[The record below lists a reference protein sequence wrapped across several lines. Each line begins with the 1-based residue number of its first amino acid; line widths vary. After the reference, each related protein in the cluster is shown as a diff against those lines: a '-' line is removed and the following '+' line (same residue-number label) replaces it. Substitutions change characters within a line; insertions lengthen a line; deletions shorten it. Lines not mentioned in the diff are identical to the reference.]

1 MTKDDIC
8 SAVSNKGVVS
18 CGKRELWLSLTPR
31 SNLRNPYP
39 VMANTTATISTAPE
53 SKAVAEDLIP
63 QFRLAR
69 VLNQDQNGRRLTL
82 LGTISSQPALLTI
95 ERAAF
100 PSSDAQITQLIDQI
114 KPTNLG
120 ANDIYRWYLA
130 ITPSHALNFKD
141 RMRHRD
147 GPSSTPSIPDLKL
160 NLIYPCT
167 PSHIRKYSAQRLR
180 YVDETPTIYKQHV
193 RPYINCQRTAG
204 KLDWIFN
211 ILDGRTEQEDVI
223 LRSDWDSPSSS
234 GFLLLPDLNWDRK
247 TVTGLH
253 LLALV
258 QRRDLWSLR
267 DLRKKHVPWLKDLQR
282 KVATAAASVFP
293 GEVDGDELKYYVHYH
308 PTYYHFHVHVV
319 HVMLEPEGGTQSV
332 GKAWLL
338 GGLIAWLESM
348 QGNDEAGLDGVEIT
362 YGVGEESELWKGLW
376 VRLKVGDAV
385 TLNDEG

>member
-1 MTKDDIC
+1 MAKDTPT
-8 SAVSNKGVVS
+8 VSS
-18 CGKRELWLSLTPR
+18 
-31 SNLRNPYP
+31 
-39 VMANTTATISTAPE
+39 APE
-53 SKAVAEDLIP
+53 SKADAEDLIP
-63 QFRLAR
+63 QFRLR
-69 VLNQDQNGRRLTL
+69 RILNQDQNGRRITL
-82 LGTISSQPALLTI
+82 LGNIASQPALLTL

-100 PSSDAQITQLIDQI
+100 PASDAQLTQLIDQI

-130 ITPSHALNFKD
+130 TTPGYALNFKD

-147 GPSSTPSIPDLKL
+147 GPSSIPSMPDLKL

-180 YVDETPTIYKQHV
+180 HVTETPAIYQEHI
-193 RPYINCQRTAG
+193 RPYIVRQRTSG
-204 KLDWIFN
+204 RLDWIFN

-223 LRSDWDSPSSS
+223 LRSDWDSPSGS

-258 QRRDLWSLR
+258 QRRDLWCLR
-267 DLRKKHVPWLKDLQR
+267 DLRKKHVLWLRDLQQ
-282 KVATAAASVFP
+282 KVIRTAASVFP
-293 GEVDGDELKYYVHYH
+293 GEVDEDELKCYVHYH

-338 GGLIAWLESM
+338 SGLVAWLESM
-348 QGNDEAGLDGVEIT
+348 QGDEDAGLDGVDIT
-362 YGVGEESELWKGLW
+362 YGAGEESELWKGLW
-376 VRLKVGDAV
+376 GRLKDGEAV
-385 TLNDEG
+385 TLNEE